1 MIKVEIVNCLK
12 DNFSYIIHN
21 NDEAIVIDPSE
32 SRPID
37 RLLKKLRLKL
47 KYILNTHHHLDHV
60 DGNSVLKEKYNCK
73 IIGFEDDSK
82 RIPGIDI
89 CLKNE
94 EIFSEKNFKFKVY
107 HTPGH
112 TLGHICYHFF
122 EEKKLFTG
130 DTLFSLSCGR
140 LFEGT
145 YEDMYKSL
153 SLIKT
158 FDKDTLIY
166 FGHEYTLSNSKF
178 CINYDPHNKNLKKK
192 ILEISKNIKAGIPT
206 TPSVLKDELECN
218 IFLKAENIET
228 FAKLRDLKDNF

>member
-32 SRPID
+32 SRPVD
-37 RLLKKLRLKL
+37 QLLEKLKLKL

-60 DGNSVLKEKYNCK
+60 DGNLSLKEKYNCK

-82 RIPGIDI
+82 KIPGIDI

-178 CINYDPHNKNLKKK
+178 CINYDPHNENLKKK

-218 IFLKAENIET
+218 IFLKAKNIET

>member
-37 RLLKKLRLKL
+37 QLLEKLKLKL
-47 KYILNTHHHLDHV
+47 KYILNTHHHFDHV
-60 DGNSVLKEKYNCK
+60 DGNLSLKEKYNCK
-73 IIGFEDDSK
+73 IVGFEDDSK
-82 RIPGIDI
+82 KIPGIDI

>member
-21 NDEAIVIDPSE
+21 NNEAIVIDPSE
-32 SRPID
+32 SKPVD
-37 RLLKKLRLKL
+37 QLLEELKLKL
-47 KYILNTHHHLDHV
+47 KYILNTHHHFDHV
-60 DGNSVLKEKYNCK
+60 DGNSGLKEKYNCK

-178 CINYDPHNKNLKKK
+178 CINYDPDNENLKKK
-192 ILEISKNIKAGIPT
+192 ILEIRKNIKAGIPT

-228 FAKLRDLKDNF
+228 FTKLRDLKDNF

>member
-37 RLLKKLRLKL
+37 QLLEKLKLKL
-47 KYILNTHHHLDHV
+47 KYILNTHHHFDHV
-60 DGNSVLKEKYNCK
+60 DGNLSLKEKYNCK
-73 IIGFEDDSK
+73 IVGFEDDSK
-82 RIPGIDI
+82 KIPGIDI

-166 FGHEYTLSNSKF
+166 FGHEYTVSNSKF
-178 CINYDPHNKNLKKK
+178 CINYDPDNENLKKK
-192 ILEISKNIKAGIPT
+192 ILEIGKNIKAGIPT
-206 TPSVLKDELECN
+206 TPSLLKDELECN

>member
-21 NDEAIVIDPSE
+21 NNEAIVIDPSE
-32 SRPID
+32 SKPVD
-37 RLLKKLRLKL
+37 QLLEELKLKL
-47 KYILNTHHHLDHV
+47 KYILNTHHHFDHV
-60 DGNSVLKEKYNCK
+60 DGNSGLKEKYNCK

-178 CINYDPHNKNLKKK
+178 CINYDPDNENLKKK

>member
-37 RLLKKLRLKL
+37 QLLEKLKLKL
-47 KYILNTHHHLDHV
+47 KYILNTHHHFDHV
-60 DGNSVLKEKYNCK
+60 DGNLSLKEKYNCK

-166 FGHEYTLSNSKF
+166 FGHEYTVSNSKF
-178 CINYDPHNKNLKKK
+178 CINYDPDNENLKKK
-192 ILEISKNIKAGIPT
+192 ILEIGKNIKAGIPT
-206 TPSVLKDELECN
+206 TPSLLKDELECN
-218 IFLKAENIET
+218 IFLKVENIET

>member
-32 SRPID
+32 SRPVD
-37 RLLKKLRLKL
+37 QLLEKLKLKL

-60 DGNSVLKEKYNCK
+60 DGNLSLKEKYSCK

-82 RIPGIDI
+82 KIPGIDI

-178 CINYDPHNKNLKKK
+178 CINYDPDNENLKKK
-192 ILEISKNIKAGIPT
+192 ILEIKKNIKAGIPT

-218 IFLKAENIET
+218 IFLKAKNIET

>member
-21 NDEAIVIDPSE
+21 NNEAIVIDPSE
-32 SRPID
+32 SKPID
-37 RLLKKLRLKL
+37 QLLEELKLKL
-47 KYILNTHHHLDHV
+47 KYILNTHHHFDHV
-60 DGNSVLKEKYNCK
+60 DGNSGLKEKYNCK

-94 EIFSEKNFKFKVY
+94 EIFNEKNFKFKVY

-178 CINYDPHNKNLKKK
+178 CINYDPDNENLKKK
-192 ILEISKNIKAGIPT
+192 ILEIRKNIKAGIPT

>member
-37 RLLKKLRLKL
+37 QLLEKLKLKL

-60 DGNSVLKEKYNCK
+60 DGNLSLKEKYNCK

-82 RIPGIDI
+82 KIPGIDI

-178 CINYDPHNKNLKKK
+178 CINYDPNNENLKKK

-218 IFLKAENIET
+218 IFLKAKNIET

>member
-32 SRPID
+32 SRPVD
-37 RLLKKLRLKL
+37 QLLEKLKLKL

-60 DGNSVLKEKYNCK
+60 DGNLSLKEKYNCK

-82 RIPGIDI
+82 KIPGIDI

-178 CINYDPHNKNLKKK
+178 CINYDPDNENLKKK

-228 FAKLRDLKDNF
+228 FAKLRDFKDNF

>member
-21 NDEAIVIDPSE
+21 NNEAIVIDPSE
-32 SRPID
+32 SKPVD
-37 RLLKKLRLKL
+37 QLLEELKLKL
-47 KYILNTHHHLDHV
+47 KYILNTHHHFDHV
-60 DGNSVLKEKYNCK
+60 DGNSSLKEKYNCK

-166 FGHEYTLSNSKF
+166 FGHEYTLGNSKF
-178 CINYDPHNKNLKKK
+178 CINYDPDNENLKKK
-192 ILEISKNIKAGIPT
+192 ILEIRKNIKAGIPT

>member
-21 NDEAIVIDPSE
+21 NNEAIVIDPSE
-32 SRPID
+32 SKPVD
-37 RLLKKLRLKL
+37 QLLEELKLKL
-47 KYILNTHHHLDHV
+47 KYILNTHHHFDHV
-60 DGNSVLKEKYNCK
+60 DGNSGLKEKYNCK

-178 CINYDPHNKNLKKK
+178 CINYDPDNENLKKK
-192 ILEISKNIKAGIPT
+192 ILEIKKNIKAGIPT

>member
-32 SRPID
+32 SIPID
-37 RLLKKLRLKL
+37 QLLEKLKLKL

-60 DGNSVLKEKYNCK
+60 DGNLSLKEKYNCK
-73 IIGFEDDSK
+73 IIGFENDSK
-82 RIPGIDI
+82 KIPGIDI

-178 CINYDPHNKNLKKK
+178 CINYDPNNENLKKK

>member
-37 RLLKKLRLKL
+37 QLLEKLKLKL
-47 KYILNTHHHLDHV
+47 KYILNTHHHFDHV
-60 DGNSVLKEKYNCK
+60 DGNLSLKEKYNCK
-73 IIGFEDDSK
+73 IVGFEDDSK
-82 RIPGIDI
+82 KIPGIDI

-153 SLIKT
+153 SLIKA
-158 FDKDTLIY
+158 FDKNTLIY
-166 FGHEYTLSNSKF
+166 FGHEYTVSNSKF
-178 CINYDPHNKNLKKK
+178 CINYDPDNENLKKK
-192 ILEISKNIKAGIPT
+192 ILEIGKNIKAGIPT
-206 TPSVLKDELECN
+206 TPSLLKDELECN

>member
-32 SRPID
+32 SIPID
-37 RLLKKLRLKL
+37 QLLEKLKLKL

-60 DGNSVLKEKYNCK
+60 DGNLSLKEKYNCK
-73 IIGFEDDSK
+73 IIGFENDSK
-82 RIPGIDI
+82 KIPGIDI

-178 CINYDPHNKNLKKK
+178 CINYDPDNENLKKK

>member
-32 SRPID
+32 SRPVD
-37 RLLKKLRLKL
+37 QLLEKLKLKL

-60 DGNSVLKEKYNCK
+60 DGNLSLKEKYNCK
-73 IIGFEDDSK
+73 IIGFENDSK
-82 RIPGIDI
+82 KIPGIDI

-178 CINYDPHNKNLKKK
+178 CINYDPDNENLKKK

-218 IFLKAENIET
+218 IFLKAKNIET

>member
-21 NDEAIVIDPSE
+21 NNEAIVIDPSE
-32 SRPID
+32 SKPVD
-37 RLLKKLRLKL
+37 QLLEELKLKL
-47 KYILNTHHHLDHV
+47 KYILNTHHHFDHV
-60 DGNSVLKEKYNCK
+60 DGNSGLKEKYNCK

-94 EIFSEKNFKFKVY
+94 EIFNEKNFKFKVY

-178 CINYDPHNKNLKKK
+178 CINYDPDNENLKKK
-192 ILEISKNIKAGIPT
+192 ILEIRKNIKAGIPT

-228 FAKLRDLKDNF
+228 FAKLRDFKDNF

>member
-32 SRPID
+32 SRPVD
-37 RLLKKLRLKL
+37 QLLEKLKLKL

-60 DGNSVLKEKYNCK
+60 DGNLSLKEKYNCK
-73 IIGFEDDSK
+73 IIGFENDSK
-82 RIPGIDI
+82 KIPGIDI

-178 CINYDPHNKNLKKK
+178 CINYDPDNENLKKK
-192 ILEISKNIKAGIPT
+192 ILEIRKNIKAGIPT

-218 IFLKAENIET
+218 IFLKAKNIET

>member
-21 NDEAIVIDPSE
+21 NNEAIVIDPSE
-32 SRPID
+32 SKPVD
-37 RLLKKLRLKL
+37 QLLEELKLKL
-47 KYILNTHHHLDHV
+47 KYILNTHHHFDHV
-60 DGNSVLKEKYNCK
+60 DGNSGLKEKYNCK

-178 CINYDPHNKNLKKK
+178 CINYDPDNENLKKK
-192 ILEISKNIKAGIPT
+192 ILEIRKNIKAGIPT

>member
-21 NDEAIVIDPSE
+21 NNEAIVIDPSE
-32 SRPID
+32 SKPVD
-37 RLLKKLRLKL
+37 QLLEELKLKL
-47 KYILNTHHHLDHV
+47 KYILNTHHHFDHV
-60 DGNSVLKEKYNCK
+60 DGNSGLKEKYNCK

-178 CINYDPHNKNLKKK
+178 CINYDPDNENLKKK
-192 ILEISKNIKAGIPT
+192 ILEIRKNIKAGIPT

-228 FAKLRDLKDNF
+228 FAKLRDLKDKF